1 MCCPHALRGGGP
13 WGCSV
18 STTLGAGWQPA
29 WRVLVVFLRTP
40 LCFQLICF
48 DISSRQEVLCV
59 GVCGSAMW
67 HLNHAKQEHTFR
79 FPWCFK
85 EMWFP
90 LCCKERVDL
99 IATLCG
105 DLLWCPRIRDLILGK
120 KKGDETFEAFELQ
133 SSELRCSLVPMGH
146 SEKSFDWPIYHEIR
160 CCSKIKIKICV
171 KSKYQQI

>member
-1 MCCPHALRGGGP
+1 MKDLCPMPVLETCWGAEETPVLSPRCPHPGVVPEVAQSLRHRVAH
-13 WGCSV
+13 C
-18 STTLGAGWQPA
+18 QPA

-59 GVCGSAMW
+59 GVRGSAMW

-79 FPWCFK
+79 FPRHFK

-105 DLLWCPRIRDLILGK
+105 DQLWCLWIRVPGSHSGK
-120 KKGDETFEAFELQ
+120 K
-133 SSELRCSLVPMGH
+133 R
-146 SEKSFDWPIYHEIR
+146 EIKHTR
-160 CCSKIKIKICV
+160 LLSCN
-171 KSKYQQI
+171 Y